1 MPGSLISYMRYMGMS
16 IGRISNIRK
25 EGAVAR
31 PEKFPIKK
39 LIGFDQ
45 ELMDALDGYRRDQ
58 ETIPNISESIRDLLT
73 ESLQAKGYLPK

>member
-1 MPGSLISYMRYMGMS
+1 M
-16 IGRISNIRK
+16 
-25 EGAVAR
+25 AR

-45 ELMDALDGYRRDQ
+45 ALMDALDGYRRDQ
-58 ETIPNISESIRDLLT
+58 EAIPNISEAIRDLLA